1 LEDSFDPTY
10 IPRKERYKE
19 FLVEAEKLAVTA
31 YTVPVFTS
39 QEPYRMIDIGKD
51 IALRVV
57 WTPETT
63 VKQIKEFDKR
73 WFLEKY

>member
-1 LEDSFDPTY
+1 LEDSFDSTY
-10 IPRKERYKE
+10 IIRKERYKE
-19 FLVEAEKLAVTA
+19 FLVDAEKLAVTA
-31 YTVPVFTS
+31 YTVPAFTS
-39 QEPYRMIDIGKD
+39 QELYRMIDIGKD

-57 WTPETT
+57 WKPDTT